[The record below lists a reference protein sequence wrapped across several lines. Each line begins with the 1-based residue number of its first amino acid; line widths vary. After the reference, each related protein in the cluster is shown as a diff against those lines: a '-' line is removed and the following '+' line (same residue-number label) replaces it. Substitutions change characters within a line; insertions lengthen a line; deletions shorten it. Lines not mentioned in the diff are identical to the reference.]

1 MLVCKKLPR
10 LSFYDFKSFVLQ
22 YKNLFQMTL
31 DVFKQ
36 TIQNTPK
43 KVEFSDTMS
52 VIENVYNFTPTAFK
66 NGDLYNEAEKNQG
79 SCKVFSF
86 AIQQRFSK
94 EETLACFGQYYFE
107 DVLKNPEGTDH
118 QNIRNFKKTGFE
130 GLFFEGEA
138 LTKR

>member
-43 KVEFSDTMS
+43 KVEFSDTIS
-52 VIENVYNFTPTAFK
+52 VIESLYSFTPIAFK
-66 NGDLYNEAEKNQG
+66 NGSLFNKEDENQG

-86 AIQQRFSK
+86 AIQQGFSK
-94 EETLACFGQYYFE
+94 EETLACFGKYYFE
-107 DVLKNPEGTDH
+107 DILNNPEGTDH
-118 QNIRNFKKTGFE
+118 QNIRNFIKTGFE
-130 GLFFEGEA
+130 GLLFEGEA
-138 LTKR
+138 LTRL

>member
-1 MLVCKKLPR
+1 
-10 LSFYDFKSFVLQ
+10 
-22 YKNLFQMTL
+22 MTL
-31 DVFKQ
+31 DRFKE
-36 TIQNTPK
+36 TIQSAPE

-86 AIQQRFSK
+86 AIQQGFSK

-118 QNIRNFKKTGFE
+118 QNIRNFMKTGFE
-130 GLFFEGEA
+130 GLLFEGDA
-138 LTKR
+138 LKKR

>member
-1 MLVCKKLPR
+1 MR
-10 LSFYDFKSFVLQ
+10 LDI
-22 YKNLFQMTL
+22 
-31 DVFKQ
+31 FKQ
-36 TIQNTPK
+36 IIQSTPE

-66 NGDLYNEAEKNQG
+66 NGELHNEAEKNQG

-86 AIQQRFSK
+86 AIQQGFSK

-130 GLFFEGEA
+130 GLLFEGEA

>member
-1 MLVCKKLPR
+1 
-10 LSFYDFKSFVLQ
+10 
-22 YKNLFQMTL
+22 MTL
-31 DVFKQ
+31 DRFKE
-36 TIQNTPK
+36 TIQSTPE

-86 AIQQRFSK
+86 AIQQGFSK

-118 QNIRNFKKTGFE
+118 QNIRNFMKTGFE

-138 LTKR
+138 LKKR